1 MIEDTLEYKA
11 QTRLLADAGQLFA
24 ERGWVPATAGNFSAR
39 LNDHQIVITVS
50 GRHKGKLDENGF
62 MVVDLDGNIL
72 SPGRKPS
79 AETFLHI
86 VMYRRDPAIGAV
98 LHTHSVNATVLS
110 RLFPAGLTLDEY
122 EVLKAFP
129 AITTHE
135 TSLDVPVF
143 ENTQDMPQLAAQV
156 DDYMNRHPEL
166 SGYLIGSHGLY
177 TWGRTVEAAVQHIE
191 AFEFLF
197 ECEILS
203 RRLLS

>member
-11 QTRLLADAGQLFA
+11 QVRLLADAGRLFA
-24 ERGWVPATAGNFSAR
+24 QRGWVPATAGNFSAR
-39 LNDHQIVITVS
+39 LNDRQIVITVS
-50 GRHKGKLDENGF
+50 GRHKGHLDDSGF
-62 MVVDLDGNIL
+62 MVVDLEGNIL
-72 SPGRKPS
+72 SPGKKPS

-86 VMYRRDPAIGAV
+86 VMYRRDPGIGAV

-110 RLFPAGLTLDEY
+110 RLFPNGLTLDDY

-129 AITTHE
+129 AINTHE
-135 TSLDVPVF
+135 TSLPVPVF
-143 ENTQDMPQLAAQV
+143 ANTQDIPQLAAQV
-156 DDYMNRHPEL
+156 DDYMNRHPQL

-177 TWGRTVEAAVQHIE
+177 TWGRSVEAAAQHIE

-203 RRLLS
+203 RRLKP